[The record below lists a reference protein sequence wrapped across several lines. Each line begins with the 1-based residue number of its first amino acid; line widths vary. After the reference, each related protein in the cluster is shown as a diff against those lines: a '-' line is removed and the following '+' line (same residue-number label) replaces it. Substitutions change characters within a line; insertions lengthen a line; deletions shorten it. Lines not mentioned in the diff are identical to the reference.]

1 MAVDSNSITLSDY
14 ALMSNDPLIQKISM
28 SLLKMGMVLQDVP
41 MRTYK
46 SMTALGVRWDGTS
59 MPTINWRKLN
69 DPYTVTKAVP
79 TPFQEQ
85 AYIASNAIDIDTKI
99 LDDVNRINDPF
110 SVQLQVYLETLAY
123 DFNDKFINNNHI
135 TGDQDAPVGIR
146 WRLDNPTDYGI
157 PTEMKLDANVDI
169 SAGSNGVALLEK
181 LDLLLYRMGAPEGDG
196 VFLYCN
202 EVLKAKVDR
211 SIRAAGT
218 SGGFEITRDMFQRS
232 VTRYKNATF
241 RVIGRKANQTTQII
255 TSTEDTA
262 GADGAST
269 YSSIYAVKFGV
280 ENAFG
285 AWQFDSL
292 ENSVK
297 GPFILVD
304 NPQQRLAFDWAVGF
318 WQEHTRALGRLYD
331 IKVA

>member
-1 MAVDSNSITLSDY
+1 MAVDSNSLTLTDY

-28 SLLKMGMVLQDVP
+28 SLLKLGMLLQDVP

-46 SMTALGVRWDGTS
+46 SMVANGTRWDGSS

-79 TPFQEQ
+79 VAFQEQ
-85 AYIASNAIDIDTKI
+85 AYIASNAIDIDNKI
-99 LDDVNRINDPF
+99 LEDVNRITDPF
-110 SVQLQVYLETLAY
+110 SGQLMIYLETLAY

-135 TGDQDAPVGIR
+135 TGDVDAPVGLR
-146 WRLDNPTDYGI
+146 WRLDNYATYGI
-157 PTEMKLDANVDI
+157 PSEMKMDANVDI
-169 SAGSNGVALLEK
+169 SAGSNGLALLEK
-181 LDLLLYRMGAPEGDG
+181 IDLLLYRMGAPEGDG
-196 VFLYCN
+196 VFLYVN

-211 SIRAAGT
+211 AVRAAGT
-218 SGGFEITRDMFQRS
+218 SGGFEITRDMFQRT
-232 VTRYKNATF
+232 VTKYKNATF
-241 RVIGRKANQTTQII
+241 RVIGRKKDQTTQII
-255 TSTEDTA
+255 TATEDTA

-269 YSSIYAVKFGV
+269 YSSIYAVRFGQ

-285 AWQFDSL
+285 CWQFDSI

-297 GPFILVD
+297 GPFALVD

-318 WQEHTRALGRLYD
+318 WQEHTRAIGRLYD